1 MLAANESV
9 NYTQILLLLP
19 GFVIG
24 LTVHE
29 FFHAW
34 TAARLGDPTA
44 KTMGRLTLNPLRHLD
59 FFGSLML
66 VFIGFGWAKPVPVDP
81 RYFRSPYRDMAMV
94 AVAGP
99 LSNLGLGIAFAFLLR
114 LSVLFM
120 DPTAASL
127 PWPLMVLA
135 QAVWINIVLAIF
147 NLIPIPPLDGSR
159 IVSGFIPER
168 WARGYER
175 FERIGPLLFI
185 AVVLLAN
192 FADVSVFGR
201 IIMPVAQPLF
211 RLFVGVG

>member
-1 MLAANESV
+1 M

>member
-1 MLAANESV
+1 M
-9 NYTQILLLLP
+9 
-19 GFVIG
+19 IG

-99 LSNLGLGIAFAFLLR
+99 LSNLGLGIAFAFLL
-114 LSVLFM
+114 
-120 DPTAASL
+120 
-127 PWPLMVLA
+127 
-135 QAVWINIVLAIF
+135 
-147 NLIPIPPLDGSR
+147 
-159 IVSGFIPER
+159 
-168 WARGYER
+168 
-175 FERIGPLLFI
+175 
-185 AVVLLAN
+185 
-192 FADVSVFGR
+192 
-201 IIMPVAQPLF
+201 
-211 RLFVGVG
+211 